1 MQLVNETRM
10 ICHSTDLYASI
21 DKSLKD
27 QTFVICLPLKREV
40 QVQINTLKSCLVA
53 IIKD

>member
-27 QTFVICLPLKREV
+27 QTFVFCLLIKMEV
-40 QVQINTLKSCLVA
+40 QAQRNTLKSCLVA
-53 IIKD
+53 VIKD